1 MSMTKEIE
9 IDGKMV
15 KFKASA
21 AIPRIYRMKTGRDIF
36 VDLDKANKEMQ
47 ANKAESSGLS
57 MYTLEAFEDI
67 SYLMAKHADPSIPDT
82 AEEWLEGFNVFS
94 IYLVLEE
101 IIELWNLSELTQAV
115 AKKNAMPSTG
125 K

>member
-36 VDLDKANKEMQ
+36 LDLDKANKEMQ
-47 ANKAESSGLS
+47 ANKAENSGLS

-67 SYLMAKHADPSIPDT
+67 SYMMAKHADPSIPDT

-94 IYLVLEE
+94 IYLVLEQ

-115 AKKNAMPSTG
+115 AKKNGMPSTG

>member
-94 IYLVLEE
+94 IYLVLEQ